1 MTMDFDAL
9 VSIWGWAL
17 LHFLWQGLLIGVFTA
32 FLLRFFRQ
40 ARPQVRYALTCIA
53 LLLCFILP
61 TASALR
67 SMFIDAQG
75 EVFSTHAQ
83 SIIDISVASQT
94 DFSGAVLQETMH
106 NQMPWIVIAW
116 ALGCAFFSLRM
127 ALGLSW
133 VANARRHSLT
143 NINTSLQT
151 RLNLLAI
158 QFAMQRPIQLL
169 ICNEL
174 DSPVTAGWWKPI
186 ILMPAALAT
195 RLPPDLIEALLAHEL
210 AHIKR
215 HDYLINLLQ
224 STIEAVLFFHPVV
237 WWLSKQI
244 RIERENIAD
253 DLAADILGEPRQLA
267 VALAALDEF
276 QFAGPL
282 LAPAAHGGNLMSR
295 IQRLMKPTQHVLG
308 WKMSA
313 VLIGL
318 ALACITVYAHDKT
331 SVARKSE
338 VAATSAVAAVE
349 AADAVEA
356 VAVADEATAVAD
368 AKTAAADAATAAKD
382 AETALADTATAAA
395 DSEMAAPD
403 EIDTADEE
411 SGKSSEEN
419 VDSKSSSTTSH
430 NNGKKFHQSYAMVT
444 DGKKGFMIS
453 GSTDDIGAVEK
464 ARKKLRGDFLWFRRD
479 GKAFIVQDPAV
490 IAEVK
495 SAWKD
500 SNKISAEMDTLG
512 AKMEVHSKVMS
523 GISEKMQAVSGG
535 GQSQSKSMEKISKD
549 MELIGSQQEAI
560 GRRIEAIGEQ
570 MVDAKTDSERKALD
584 QKMQLQSA
592 KMVPLAGKMQ
602 SLDKLMAL
610 QSSQLDQSLQPLD
623 ALSKEMDMAAK
634 PMEPLSKQMDVL
646 GKKLEALT
654 KVADEKVVRIID
666 DTVNN
671 GQAIPD
677 DQITAK

>member
-1 MTMDFDAL
+1 MTMDLNAL

-17 LHFLWQGLLIGVFTA
+17 LHFLWQGLLIGVLTA
-32 FLLRFFRQ
+32 FLLRLFRE
-40 ARPQVRYALTCIA
+40 ARPQVRYGIACIA
-53 LLLCFILP
+53 LLLCFMLP
-61 TASALR
+61 MTSVLR
-67 SMFIDAQG
+67 SLSPGVHGD
-75 EVFSTHAQ
+75 VVSLVTLTQ
-83 SIIDISVASQT
+83 SAVAAGLENKA
-94 DFSGAVLQETMH
+94 DYPRMVLQGSLR
-106 NQMPWIVIAW
+106 NQMPWLVIAW
-116 ALGCAFFSLRM
+116 SLGCTFCCLRM
-127 ALGLSW
+127 AFGLTW
-133 VANARRHSLT
+133 IANARRRSLA
-143 NINTSLQT
+143 NTDAPLQSK
-151 RLNLLAI
+151 LNLLAI
-158 QFAMQRPIQLL
+158 QFAIGRPIQLL

-174 DSPVTAGWWKPI
+174 NSPVTAGWWKPI
-186 ILMPAALAT
+186 VLMPAALAT
-195 RLPPDLIEALLAHEL
+195 RLPPDVIEALFAHEL

-224 STIEAVLFFHPVV
+224 SAIEAVLFFHPMV

-253 DLAADILGEPRQLA
+253 DLAAEILGEPRQLA
-267 VALAALDEF
+267 IALAALDEF

-282 LAPAAHGGNLMSR
+282 LAPAAQGGNLMSR
-295 IQRLMKPTQHVLG
+295 IQRLMKPTQHVLS

-349 AADAVEA
+349 AANAVEA
-356 VAVADEATAVAD
+356 VAVADEATVVA
-368 AKTAAADAATAAKD
+368 D

-395 DSEMAAPD
+395 DSEMAALD

-411 SGKSSEEN
+411 SNKPSEEN
-419 VDSKSSSTTSH
+419 IDSEGGSTTSY
-430 NNGKKFHQSYAMVT
+430 NNGKKFHQSYAVVT
-444 DGKKGFMIS
+444 AGKKGFMIS

-464 ARKKLRGDFLWFRRD
+464 ARKKLSGDFLWFRRD
-479 GKAFIVQDPAV
+479 GKTYIVQDPAV

-500 SNKISAEMDTLG
+500 SNKISAEMEQLS
-512 AKMEVHSKVMS
+512 AKMEVHSNVMN
-523 GISEKMQAVSGG
+523 GISEKMQTVSEGS
-535 GQSQSKSMEKISKD
+535 QSQSSVMEKLSKD
-549 MELIGSQQEAI
+549 MQRIGSQQEAI
-560 GRRIEAIGEQ
+560 GRQIELLGDEMAE
-570 MVDAKTDSERKALD
+570 AKTDAQREVLD
-584 QKMQLQSA
+584 KKMQLQSA
-592 KMVPLAGKMQ
+592 KMVPLAEKMQ
-602 SLDKLMAL
+602 SLDKLMAS
-610 QSSQLDQSLQPLD
+610 QSSQLGQSLQPLD

-646 GKKLEALT
+646 GKKLEVLT
-654 KVADEKVVRIID
+654 KVADEKVVGIID
-666 DTVNN
+666 GTVNN